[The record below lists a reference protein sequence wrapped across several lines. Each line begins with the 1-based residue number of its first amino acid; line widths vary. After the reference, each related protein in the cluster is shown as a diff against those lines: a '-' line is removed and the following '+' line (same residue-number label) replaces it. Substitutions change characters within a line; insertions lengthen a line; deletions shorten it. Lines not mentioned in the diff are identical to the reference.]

1 MRNVLTLAVLSVFFI
16 PSVAYAATPAPV
28 TAPVPVPLTA
38 QPVTIQTTSIL
49 VPGGTS
55 VPMHVV
61 GEVSSAK
68 LKPGDTF
75 AVAAASDVVV
85 NGFVVIRKG
94 ALGQGTIGEVA
105 HAGGSGRSGSLTL
118 NFDWVYATDGGK
130 IHLAAATQK
139 QAEEDRKGASST
151 ATIIGFATFGLGGLF
166 GHNFAHGRE
175 VTIDEKKILGA
186 FVADTVHVDASEKA
200 RDTDHYDR

>member
-1 MRNVLTLAVLSVFFI
+1 MRNVFTLAILSMSFI
-16 PSVAYAATPAPV
+16 PSLANAATPNSPAMPAPAV
-28 TAPVPVPLTA
+28 A
-38 QPVTIQTTSIL
+38 QPATVATTSVL
-49 VPGGTS
+49 VPGGTA
-55 VPMHVV
+55 VPVHVV
-61 GEVSSAK
+61 GEVSSGK

-75 AVAAASDVVV
+75 AVAAASDIVI
-85 NGFVVIRKG
+85 NGFIVIRKG

-118 NFDWVYATDGGK
+118 NFDWVYASDGGK

-151 ATIIGFATFGLGGLF
+151 ATIIGFATFGIGGLF

-200 RDTDHYDR
+200 RDTDHYDH